1 MRIPAMWVN
10 PLRSSDLP
18 LRVVTICL
26 SLLILGASGAAS
38 AQTSQTAQG
47 TGKGSESGISVVES
61 FQAKQSPEEGATSIS
76 DHEKGVIMFIMGVAL
91 LIAVITTA
99 SLGLSMALHG
109 KEVFVAHMIGA
120 GVSVFLAIAHSVVA
134 IVWFFPFK

>member
-1 MRIPAMWVN
+1 MRIPAMWVI
-10 PLRSSDLP
+10 PLRPSDFPRHILT
-18 LRVVTICL
+18 LCL
-26 SLLILGASGAAS
+26 SLLILTASGTAAAQAS
-38 AQTSQTAQG
+38 QTSRG
-47 TGKGSESGISVVES
+47 PGKDSESGISVVES
-61 FQAKQSPEEGATSIS
+61 FETKQAPPDKATAIS
-76 DHEKGVIMFIMGVAL
+76 AHEKGVIMFIMGIAL
-91 LIAVITTA
+91 LISVITTA